1 MVHSYFL
8 WCGIHL
14 DVIFIQLS
22 VLVLKWHQ

>member
-14 DVIFIQLS
+14 DVIYIQLS
-22 VLVLKWHQ
+22 VFVLKWYQ